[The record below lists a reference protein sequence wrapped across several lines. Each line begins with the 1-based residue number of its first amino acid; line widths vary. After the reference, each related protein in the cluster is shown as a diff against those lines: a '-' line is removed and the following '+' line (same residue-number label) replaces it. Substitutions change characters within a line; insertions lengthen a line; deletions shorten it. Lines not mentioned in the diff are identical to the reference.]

1 MLPDW
6 LTYCILFRSLQRTL
20 TELREYQKQHEYWLR
35 QHEKLLSEQAPPEVK
50 LEQRLEYEE
59 QKIRESLDGRGM
71 GSCAHSEQCC
81 GVPILFTVIP
91 PSWDGILL
99 FVIFHCQ
106 RKNFWQYFYPRSNFK
121 FVLSPWY
128 F

>member
-1 MLPDW
+1 MI
-6 LTYCILFRSLQRTL
+6 YYIFFRSLQRTL
-20 TELREYQKQHEYWLR
+20 TELREYQKQHEYWLK

-71 GSCAHSEQCC
+71 GSCSHSEQCC

-91 PSWDGILL
+91 PS
-99 FVIFHCQ
+99 
-106 RKNFWQYFYPRSNFK
+106 
-121 FVLSPWY
+121 
-128 F
+128 

>member
-1 MLPDW
+1 MPEKVGTLLFKDNKMFHNP
-6 LTYCILFRSLQRTL
+6 LTVCVLFRSLQRTL

-71 GSCAHSEQCC
+71 GSCSHSEQCC

-91 PSWDGILL
+91 PS
-99 FVIFHCQ
+99 
-106 RKNFWQYFYPRSNFK
+106 
-121 FVLSPWY
+121 
-128 F
+128 